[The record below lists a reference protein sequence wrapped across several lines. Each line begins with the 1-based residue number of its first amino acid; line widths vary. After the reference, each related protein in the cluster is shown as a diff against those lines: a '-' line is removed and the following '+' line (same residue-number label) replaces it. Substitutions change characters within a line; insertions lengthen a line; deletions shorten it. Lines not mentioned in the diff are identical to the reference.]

1 MMDWVANF
9 LMLPAVKFRPHGTN
23 DSEDGEQSKMKVCIV
38 VDKVYKIFIIYFVP
52 MKLP

>member
-1 MMDWVANF
+1 
-9 LMLPAVKFRPHGTN
+9 MLPAVKFRPHGTN

-52 MKLP
+52 TKLP